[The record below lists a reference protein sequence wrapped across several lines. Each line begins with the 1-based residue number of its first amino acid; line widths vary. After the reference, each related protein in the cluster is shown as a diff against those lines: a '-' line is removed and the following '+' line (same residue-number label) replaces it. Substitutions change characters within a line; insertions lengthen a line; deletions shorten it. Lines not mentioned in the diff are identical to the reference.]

1 MSRILYVFPHP
12 DDESFGPAPV
22 LAKQRREGHEVFL
35 LTLTKGEA
43 TRQRHALG
51 YSLEEMG
58 EVRYREM
65 QCVSRVLDLSGLT
78 VLDFPDGGLS
88 GLDPIEIEKA
98 IEEEIVRIEP
108 DVLVT
113 YPLHGISGHL
123 DHVTTHAVVQRV
135 FCDLR
140 RRRKNHP
147 RRLAFFTLPE
157 KAEPGRPSHLKSSPD
172 EAIDCVVRF
181 EEEDMRRA
189 EKALDCYETYKA
201 VIEAQNPLAQV
212 RHGVSFELFQ
222 ESYDPPLDDLFDGM
236 S

>member
-22 LAKQRREGHEVFL
+22 LAKQRREGHDVFL

-43 TRQRHALG
+43 TRQRQVLG

-58 EVRYREM
+58 EVRYKEM
-65 QCVSRVLDLSGLT
+65 QCVSRVLDLSGLD

-88 GLDPIEIEKA
+88 GMDPIEIERA
-98 IEEEIVRIEP
+98 VEEQIDRVEP

-113 YPLHGISGHL
+113 YPLHGISGHP

-135 FCDLR
+135 YCDLR
-140 RRRKNHP
+140 SRRKKHP
-147 RRLAFFTLPE
+147 GRLAFFTLPE
-157 KAEPGRPSHLKSSPD
+157 EAEPGRPSHLNSSPD

-181 EEEDMRRA
+181 EEKDLHRA
-189 EKALDCYETYKA
+189 QEALACYETYRS
-201 VIEAQNPLAQV
+201 VIEAHNPLAQV
-212 RHGVSFELFQ
+212 RRGVSFELFQ
-222 ESYDPPLDDLFDGM
+222 ERHDPPLEDLFDGM